1 MPAFLHAPKFIYSY
15 RVNCITEHLAYF
27 RISLPLDMVT
37 GEAIIAIV
45 PYRMQLNRK
54 GSMWLKCFTITL
66 ATLMNSAEDAQMA
79 IPKKEPRHFLLT
91 SIEIIRIL

>member
-1 MPAFLHAPKFIYSY
+1 MYEL
-15 RVNCITEHLAYF
+15 YF
-27 RISLPLDMVT
+27 SRQSSLFSFVMTPDTYFHISLPLDMVT
-37 GEAIIAIV
+37 GEAIIAII

-66 ATLMNSAEDAQMA
+66 ETLMNSAEDAQMA

-91 SIEIIRIL
+91 SIEK